1 MMNALES
8 LNWRYATKKFD
19 ANRTLT
25 DVQVDQ
31 LLEAGN
37 LAASSYG
44 LQPYKLLVIKNQDLQ
59 DQLVAHSYNQR
70 QVADASHVIVI
81 AVRTDVNADY
91 ISAFSER
98 VEKTRGLDAGT
109 MNTYRDVMVGT
120 IGKLSAEDLFQWSAK
135 QTYIVLGTMMAAAA
149 QMEID
154 TCPMEGFVPAK
165 YDELLDLK
173 SKNLRSVLVLPVGY
187 RAEDDATQ
195 HQKKVRLPLDEIVV
209 RV

>member
-1 MMNALES
+1 MNTLES
-8 LNWRYATKKFD
+8 LSWRYATKKFD
-19 ANRTLT
+19 ADRTLT
-25 DVQVDQ
+25 DAQVDQ

-59 DQLVAHSYNQR
+59 DQLVAHSYNQQ

-81 AVRTDVNADY
+81 AVRTDVDADY
-91 ISAFSER
+91 IGALSARMEQ
-98 VEKTRGLDAGT
+98 ERGLGAGT
-109 MNTYRDVMVGT
+109 LDPYKGMMLGT
-120 IGKLSAEDLFQWSAK
+120 IGKLSPEDLYQWSAK
-135 QTYIVLGTMMAAAA
+135 QAYIVLGTVMAAAA
-149 QMEID
+149 QLEID

-165 YDELLDLK
+165 YDELLDLE

-187 RAEDDATQ
+187 RAQDDAAQ
-195 HQKKVRLPLDEIVV
+195 HQKKIRLPLDEIVV

>member
-1 MMNALES
+1 MMNSLQS

-19 ANRTLT
+19 ANRSLT
-25 DVQVDQ
+25 DAQINQ

-44 LQPYKLLVIKNQDLQ
+44 LQPYKLVVIQNQNLQ
-59 DQLVAHSYNQR
+59 DQLVAHSYNQH

-81 AVRTDVNADY
+81 AVRTDVDANY
-91 ISAFSER
+91 ISAFSARMEQ
-98 VEKTRGLDAGT
+98 ERGLDAG
-109 MNTYRDVMVGT
+109 MLDPYKGMMLGT
-120 IGKLSAEDLFQWSAK
+120 IGQLSQEDLYQWAAK
-135 QTYIVLGTMMAAAA
+135 QAYIVLGTMISAAA

-154 TCPMEGFVPAK
+154 SCPMEGFVPDQ
-165 YDELLDLK
+165 YDQLLDLE

-187 RAEDDATQ
+187 RSEDDAAQ
-195 HQKKVRLPLDEIVV
+195 HQKKIRMPLEEIVV

>member
-1 MMNALES
+1 MMNTLES
-8 LNWRYATKKFD
+8 LNWRYATKKFNAD
-19 ANRTLT
+19 RTLT
-25 DVQVDQ
+25 DAQVDQ

-59 DQLVAHSYNQR
+59 DQLVPHSYNQQ

-91 ISAFSER
+91 INAFSAR
-98 VEKTRGLDAGT
+98 VEETRGLDAGA
-109 MNTYRDVMVGT
+109 MDAYRDVMLGT
-120 IGKLSAEDLFQWSAK
+120 IGKLSAEDLYQWSAK

-149 QMEID
+149 QLEID

-165 YDELLDLK
+165 YDELLDLE

-187 RAEDDATQ
+187 RAEDDSNQ
-195 HQKKVRLPLDEIVV
+195 HQKKVRQSLDEFVV
-209 RV
+209 RF

>member
-1 MMNALES
+1 MNTLES

-19 ANRTLT
+19 ADRTLT
-25 DVQVDQ
+25 DAQVDQ

-91 ISAFSER
+91 ISAFSAR
-98 VEKTRGLDAGT
+98 VEKTRGLDAGE
-109 MNTYRDVMVGT
+109 MDTYRDVMVGT
-120 IGKLSAEDLFQWSAK
+120 IGK
-135 QTYIVLGTMMAAAA
+135 
-149 QMEID
+149 
-154 TCPMEGFVPAK
+154 
-165 YDELLDLK
+165 
-173 SKNLRSVLVLPVGY
+173 VLP
-187 RAEDDATQ
+187 
-195 HQKKVRLPLDEIVV
+195 
-209 RV
+209 

>member
-1 MMNALES
+1 MMNTLES

-81 AVRTDVNADY
+81 AARTDVNADY
-91 ISAFSER
+91 ISAYSDR

-109 MNTYRDVMVGT
+109 MDASKDVMLGT
-120 IGKLSAEDLFQWSAK
+120 IGKLSPEDLFQWSAK

-154 TCPMEGFVPAK
+154 TCPMEGFVPDK
-165 YDELLDLK
+165 YDELLDLE

-187 RAEDDATQ
+187 RAKDDATQ
-195 HQKKVRLPLDEIVV
+195 HQEKVRQSLDEIVV

>member
-1 MMNALES
+1 MMNTLES

-81 AVRTDVNADY
+81 AARTDVNADY
-91 ISAFSER
+91 ISAYSDR
-98 VEKTRGLDAGT
+98 VEKTRGLDAGA
-109 MNTYRDVMVGT
+109 MDASKDVMLGT
-120 IGKLSAEDLFQWSAK
+120 IGKLSPEDLFQWSAK

-165 YDELLDLK
+165 YDELLDLE

-187 RAEDDATQ
+187 RAEDDAAQ

-209 RV
+209 QV

>member
-1 MMNALES
+1 MMNTLES

-81 AVRTDVNADY
+81 AARTDVNADY
-91 ISAFSER
+91 ISAYSDR

-109 MNTYRDVMVGT
+109 MDASKDVMLGT
-120 IGKLSAEDLFQWSAK
+120 IGKLSPEDLFQWSAK

-165 YDELLDLK
+165 YDELLDLE

-187 RAEDDATQ
+187 RAEDDAAQ

-209 RV
+209 QV

>member
-1 MMNALES
+1 MNTLES

-81 AVRTDVNADY
+81 AARTDVNADY
-91 ISAFSER
+91 ISAYSDR

-109 MNTYRDVMVGT
+109 MDASKDVMLGT
-120 IGKLSAEDLFQWSAK
+120 IGKLSPEDLFQWSAK

-165 YDELLDLK
+165 YDELLDLE

-187 RAEDDATQ
+187 RAEDDAAQ

-209 RV
+209 QV

>member
-1 MMNALES
+1 MMNTLES

-81 AVRTDVNADY
+81 AARTDVNADY
-91 ISAFSER
+91 ISAYSDR

-109 MNTYRDVMVGT
+109 MDASKDVMLGT
-120 IGKLSAEDLFQWSAK
+120 IGKLSPEDLFQWSAK

-187 RAEDDATQ
+187 RAEDDAAQ

-209 RV
+209 QV

>member
-1 MMNALES
+1 MNTLES
-8 LNWRYATKKFD
+8 LNCRYATKKFD

-81 AVRTDVNADY
+81 AARTDVNADY
-91 ISAFSER
+91 ISAYSDR

-109 MNTYRDVMVGT
+109 MDASKDVMLGT
-120 IGKLSAEDLFQWSAK
+120 IGKLSPEDLFQWSAK

-165 YDELLDLK
+165 YDELLDLE

-187 RAEDDATQ
+187 RAEDDAAQ

-209 RV
+209 QV